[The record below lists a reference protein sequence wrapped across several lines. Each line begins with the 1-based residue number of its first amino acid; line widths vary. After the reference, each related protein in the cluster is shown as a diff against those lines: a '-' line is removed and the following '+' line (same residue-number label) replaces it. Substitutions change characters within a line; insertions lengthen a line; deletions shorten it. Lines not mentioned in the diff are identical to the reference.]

1 MYTRRQASQLRHSFW
16 TAFGKYMLPVP
27 DADGNKI
34 NWINYKTGVKH
45 IFFRMEVTNT
55 TATVA
60 IEITHADE
68 AVQRQC
74 FQQFLALQK
83 MFEEIAGEGWEW
95 EEKMIDERGKSI
107 ARISKMMRGVNVF
120 SNNSWPMIISFLKPQ
135 LIALDAFW
143 SVTRGIFE

>member
-1 MYTRRQASQLRHSFW
+1 MYTRQQASQLRQSFW
-16 TAFGKYMLPVP
+16 TAFGKYMSPVP

-45 IFFRMEVTNT
+45 IFFRMEVTNS
-55 TATVA
+55 TASIA
-60 IEITHADE
+60 IEIIHHDKAI
-68 AVQRQC
+68 QQQS

-95 EEKMIDERGKSI
+95 EEKVTDEHGKSL
-107 ARISKMMRGVNVF
+107 ARISKMIKGVNVF
-120 SNNSWPMIISFLKPQ
+120 SNHSWPMIISFLKPR

-143 SVTRGIFE
+143 SVVRTIFE